1 MDGFRLADQPEDVVK
16 ATIADLKD
24 ETEYYGVPAATSTLL
39 SAVGAHSRTVELVVF
54 LVVALIGSFSF
65 QQRQL
70 GMSEPAYKLASNV
83 NGA

>member
-1 MDGFRLADQPEDVVK
+1 M
-16 ATIADLKD
+16 
-24 ETEYYGVPAATSTLL
+24 PAATSTLL